1 MLSSTDMCG
10 KRLYDWKTIP
20 IRWRTRFAFGSE
32 AEIGSPFSRI
42 EPALISSSRLMQRS
56 RVDFPQPDA
65 PIRLITSCG
74 STARLMFR
82 STRCWS

>member
-1 MLSSTDMCG
+1 MCG

-20 IRWRTRFAFGSE
+20 IRCRTRFAFGSE
-32 AEIGSPFSRI
+32 AEICSPFSRI
-42 EPALISSSRLMQRS
+42 EPALISSSRLMQRR
-56 RVDFPQPDA
+56 RVDFPLPDA

-74 STARLMFR
+74 STARLMLR